1 MKIGRWAAKDLM
13 MIEDEDYFVKKA
25 KKDVLFLGIWF
36 REVSITK
43 KKSQKYSDVP

>member
-25 KKDVLFLGIWF
+25 KKDVLFLGILF
-36 REVSITK
+36 REFSISK
-43 KKSQKYSDVP
+43 KKSYENSDVP